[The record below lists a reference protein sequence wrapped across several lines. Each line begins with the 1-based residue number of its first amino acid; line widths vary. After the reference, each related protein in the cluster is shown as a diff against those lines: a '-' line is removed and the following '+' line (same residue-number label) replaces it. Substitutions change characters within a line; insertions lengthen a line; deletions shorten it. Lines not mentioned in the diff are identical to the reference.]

1 MWQEHGGI
9 FRDDTIGYQKKQ
21 QWLDSEIE
29 KVLQQKQAMEALEE
43 DLKKREEIV
52 KNREAM
58 INEKSAL
65 EIKKLRSS
73 QILNKVCNMALRSL
87 TAT

>member
-1 MWQEHGGI
+1 
-9 FRDDTIGYQKKQ
+9 
-21 QWLDSEIE
+21 
-29 KVLQQKQAMEALEE
+29 MEALQE

-58 INEKSAL
+58 MNEKSTL

-73 QILNKVCNMALRSL
+73 QILNKVYNMPVITLVLAKRKEIC
-87 TAT
+87 

>member
-1 MWQEHGGI
+1 
-9 FRDDTIGYQKKQ
+9 
-21 QWLDSEIE
+21 
-29 KVLQQKQAMEALEE
+29 MEALEE